1 MLAKRCGVRLE
12 EHEAGRATYFD
23 VLGARRFTRPNAL
36 WVVEDDETGPPFASE
51 VGRQT
56 EIGPPQAEHFTRPR

>member
-1 MLAKRCGVRLE
+1 MKRCGVRLNGR
-12 EHEAGRATYFD
+12 EAGLVTYFD
-23 VLGARRFTRPNAL
+23 VLGARRITPPTVL